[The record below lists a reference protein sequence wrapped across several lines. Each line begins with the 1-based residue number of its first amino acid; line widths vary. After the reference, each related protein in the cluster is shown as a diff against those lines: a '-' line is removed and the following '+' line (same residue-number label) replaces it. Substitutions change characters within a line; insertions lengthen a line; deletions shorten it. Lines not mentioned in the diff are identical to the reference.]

1 MDKTVSKK
9 IDNEVISFKYFSVI
23 IDSMADIAHND
34 QLNIIVRYVIK
45 DGLTVERFLCFIKN
59 AGYTGENF

>member
-9 IDNEVISFKYFSVI
+9 IDNEVISFKYFSV
-23 IDSMADIAHND
+23 DSMADIAHND
-34 QLNIIVRYVIK
+34 QLNMIVRYVIE
-45 DGLTVERFLCFIKN
+45 DGLTVERFLCFIKK